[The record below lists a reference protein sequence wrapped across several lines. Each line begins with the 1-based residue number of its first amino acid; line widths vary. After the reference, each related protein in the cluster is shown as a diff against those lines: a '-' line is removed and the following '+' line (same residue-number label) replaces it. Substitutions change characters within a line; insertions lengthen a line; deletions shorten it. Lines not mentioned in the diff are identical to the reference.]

1 MTQPVD
7 RPRPTR
13 RPAWL
18 LGAAAVLAIMALLFV
33 FAPYQHGDVAVETG
47 RMSVFRGLMHIV
59 GNDAEWFF
67 CPAVPVVAMLLVYW
81 RRRELERLPLEG
93 RLFPGLGLL
102 ALGLGTYWVGFKA
115 DTIYPG
121 FLAVHGVLAG
131 LIVLLGGWRW
141 MKALA
146 FPWAFL
152 VFTWPTIPLE
162 DWVAFPLRMMTA
174 DLSSGLLHLIGVEV
188 VREGTGLYSAPDA
201 ARGLAAGQLFKLDV
215 EVPCSGIRS
224 LSALMMISA
233 LYGWLSL
240 KKPLP
245 RLLLFLSA
253 VPLAVAGNIVRMA
266 LLALGSI
273 WFGSEV
279 AVGRVV
285 DGSQEISF
293 YHEMAGYSV
302 FAVALAGMFG
312 FSTLLEGRHWKQLAK
327 LGKSGAEK
335 AAPPAAQ
342 GRTWKQVLQ
351 RSGLALALAV
361 VALILCAVT
370 GQQPPLSPAGV
381 VMQLP
386 SSVSGMQGTSLEATA
401 QEMNALT
408 EGVKI
413 ERKLYVSDTRNMLA
427 TIVLSGPSRRALH
440 RPDICLPG
448 QGWGIA
454 GKDELPVRL
463 SDGREINVMMMRLF
477 RDSVGDNGRLVRVRG
492 LNLFWYQ
499 GYAEVRTADYYE
511 HVFLTYFDSVFKNLN
526 HRWALMSF
534 FMPYAEGELGVADPL
549 AEAKAME
556 TLRNMIGQVAPL
568 VLKKTGEP

>member
-1 MTQPVD
+1 
-7 RPRPTR
+7 
-13 RPAWL
+13 
-18 LGAAAVLAIMALLFV
+18 MALLFV
-33 FAPYQHGDVAVETG
+33 LAPYQHGDLGFEAG
-47 RMSVFRGLMHIV
+47 RMSVFGGLMHIV
-59 GNDAEWFF
+59 GIDAEWFF
-67 CPAVPVVAMLLVYW
+67 CPVVPLAAALMVWL

-93 RLFPGLGLL
+93 RLIPGLALL
-102 ALGLGTYWVGFKA
+102 VLGLGVYWVGFKA

-121 FLAVHGVLAG
+121 FLAVHVVLAG
-131 LIVLLGGWRW
+131 LVVLLGGWRW

-174 DLSSGLLHLIGVEV
+174 DLSSGLLHLVGVDV

-201 ARGLAAGQLFKLDV
+201 AHGLAAGQLFKLDV

-224 LSALMMISA
+224 LSALLMISA

-240 KKPLP
+240 KKVGP

-273 WFGSEV
+273 WFGPEV

-302 FAVALAGMFG
+302 FAVALAGIFG
-312 FSTLLEGRHWKQLAK
+312 FATLLEGRHWKQLSK
-327 LGKSGAEK
+327 LGTGGAEE
-335 AAPPAAQ
+335 AALPAPGQ
-342 GRTWKQVLQ
+342 IRSQMLR
-351 RSGLALALAV
+351 RSGLALVLAV
-361 VALILCAVT
+361 VALILCAVS

-386 SSVSGMQGTSLEATA
+386 ASVSGMQGTPLEATA
-401 QEMNALT
+401 QEMNVLT

-413 ERKLYVSDTRNMLA
+413 ERKLYVSETRNMLA
-427 TIVLSGPSRRALH
+427 TIVLSGPARRALH

-463 SDGREINVMMMRLF
+463 SDGREITVMMMRLF
-477 RDSVGDNGRLVRVRG
+477 RDSVGDDGKLVRMRG

-499 GYAEVRTADYYE
+499 GYGEVRTADYYE

-534 FMPYAEGELGVADPL
+534 FMPYSEGELGAADPL

-556 TLRNMIGQVAPL
+556 SLRNMIGQVAPL
-568 VLKKTGEP
+568 VLKKNGEP